1 MSLLP
6 ERALP
11 RVDALSQAPRDA
23 DLSKLDALMIVV
35 PQDIRDAAWSSLPRG
50 AWLREERS
58 RRALTGG
65 ATLSARLD
73 NEAHTLLI
81 VGLLPRDASAFVAL
95 KLAGQMLKEIA
106 AAQATRVGAYTV
118 ALPAQASQRALEALV
133 AATLAAG
140 FDLPSFKSAPRNAH
154 L

>member
-95 KLAGQMLKEIA
+95 KLAGQMLK
-106 AAQATRVGAYTV
+106 G
-118 ALPAQASQRALEALV
+118 
-133 AATLAAG
+133 
-140 FDLPSFKSAPRNAH
+140 
-154 L
+154 